1 MPTSKND
8 LQILRLM
15 IRADILQSIVF
26 QLVIASP
33 VALISPAQKRREEL
47 LKRLEEV
54 AQKGEQFF
62 LQHELRTEE
71 ERALYADETREIVE
85 KMKKSLKSYKLD

>member
-1 MPTSKND
+1 VARRERRQSRIVAPSALPITQTQRAHLS
-8 LQILRLM
+8 IEPPIS
-15 IRADILQSIVF
+15 IRADILPPIVF

-62 LQHELRTEE
+62 L
-71 ERALYADETREIVE
+71 
-85 KMKKSLKSYKLD
+85 